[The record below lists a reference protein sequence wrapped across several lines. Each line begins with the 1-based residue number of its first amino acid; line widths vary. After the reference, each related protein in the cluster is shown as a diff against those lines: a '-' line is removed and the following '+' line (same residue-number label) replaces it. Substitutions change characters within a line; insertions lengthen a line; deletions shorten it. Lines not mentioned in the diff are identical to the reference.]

1 MIFTFYVLTSG
12 LGCNQPQQQLEQ
24 PNIILISIDGLR
36 ADHVG
41 IYGNPNN
48 PTPSVDRLGKEGI
61 VFENAFSQSN
71 ESLFSHAALFTGRY
85 VSEIAEPDYQTFV
98 VPDEAVLVSEVLQN
112 YGYQTGGF
120 IAGGHVRGN
129 YGFDQGF
136 DEWNDSADFGSF
148 FHKTPQALAWLEQ
161 SDRTRPFFMIFHGY
175 DLHRPYLHAQ
185 AFFHIFDGEYRGPAD
200 QFARRRDTERI
211 YNGEFYGNFPL
222 THFNH
227 PVGEPILDP
236 FNYERLK
243 QWAATHQGRPLS
255 EEDEQH
261 LKDHYDSAALAADLQ
276 IGILIEYLKSEGLW
290 NNTLII
296 ATADHGEDLGEHGF
310 YNHRSTL
317 HDSTTKVPLILS
329 GGWLSEEFR
338 GTKNKTIANAID
350 IVPTILASANAMLP
364 AGLKGRDL
372 LSKEAPS
379 SAGISIQEGVLPMV
393 SIRTHQFRLL
403 FEGMPLSSPLFTLAL
418 SSAPLEEPWFFLYD
432 LNADPRAQ
440 TNRIAENQE
449 IAELLRQ
456 ELLRW
461 RKTMQRSTVR
471 GTQPTDPK
479 LKALLQSRGYW

>member
-1 MIFTFYVLTSG
+1 MHILSLFILGFACTTST
-12 LGCNQPQQQLEQ
+12 QQLAQ
-24 PNIILISIDGLR
+24 PNIVLISMDGLR

-41 IYGNPNN
+41 TYGNPNQ
-48 PTPSVDRLGKEGI
+48 PTPSVDRLGQAGI
-61 VFENAFSQSN
+61 VFENGFSQSN

-98 VPDEAVLVSEVLQN
+98 VPEEAVLVSEVLQN

-120 IAGGHVRGN
+120 VAGGHVRGN

-136 DEWNDSADFGSF
+136 DQWNDSADFGSF
-148 FHKTPQALAWLEQ
+148 FHKTPQALSWLSQ
-161 SDRTRPFFMIFHGY
+161 SDRQRPFFLIFHGY

-185 AFFHIFDGEYRGPAD
+185 AFFHIFDGDYRGPAD

-211 YNGEFYGNFPL
+211 YNGQFYGNFPL

-243 QWAATHQGRPLS
+243 KWASSNQGRPLNTT
-255 EEDEQH
+255 DEQH
-261 LKDHYDSAALAADLQ
+261 LKNHYDSAALAADLQ
-276 IGILIEYLKSEGLW
+276 IGILVNYLQSEGLW
-290 NNTLII
+290 DNTLII
-296 ATADHGEDLGEHGF
+296 VTADHGEDLGEHGF

-317 HDSTTKVPLILS
+317 QDSTTKVPLIIS
-329 GGWLSEEFR
+329 GGWVPETLR
-338 GTKNKTIANAID
+338 GTRNTTIANAID
-350 IVPTILASANAMLP
+350 IVPTILQAADAMLP
-364 AGLKGRDL
+364 AGLKGRNL
-372 LSKEAPS
+372 LAAEPTS
-379 SAGISIQEGVLPMV
+379 SVGVSIQEGVLPMV
-393 SIRTHQFRLL
+393 SIRTHQYRLL

-418 SSAPLEEPWFFLYD
+418 SAAPLEEPWFALYD
-432 LNADPRAQ
+432 LKADPDAQ
-440 TNRIAENQE
+440 VNQIANNQE
-449 IAELLRQ
+449 VAAELRS

-461 RKTMQRSTVR
+461 RKSMQQSTIR